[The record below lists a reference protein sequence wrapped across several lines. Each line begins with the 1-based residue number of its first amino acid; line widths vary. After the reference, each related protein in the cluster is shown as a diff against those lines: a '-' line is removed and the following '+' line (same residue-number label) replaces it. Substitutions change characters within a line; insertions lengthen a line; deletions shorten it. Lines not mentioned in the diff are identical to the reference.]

1 MSQEKVR
8 KMEIFSVHAGWRD
21 WIYLRVYSS
30 SGQFGLSEITE
41 SNGSVNALVAAIK
54 QLFYLIKDEEYVNI
68 SEIVKLMKYSVRQS
82 LPGILWKAMAGLENA
97 IWDLV
102 AKENG
107 MSVYQLVTGLQKEKF
122 NAPVYW
128 SHCPTSRIRASSYI
142 ERFPVRNVEDL
153 YTLGQEITELGFKCI
168 KSNIFNFQMTPAI
181 RMPGFAKNLEIL
193 RSEIDHHDIENFAN
207 NLQTLHESCP
217 GVGIAIDLNYNLPS
231 NLLNFF
237 QQKIQDI
244 PISWLEVDFDDFFE
258 REKFLRIA
266 SNKICTGEN
275 LLGLDNYLQVIEDSR
290 VEIISID
297 LIWNGF
303 SEAIRIME
311 YATKFGKKIAIHNY
325 YSSLASAMALNFYN
339 IIPVNQRELLEFDFD
354 DVPWRD
360 FIIVNAPTYNNG
372 MLNLDSKS
380 GWGVELNQEIM
391 RQHLKNYIILD

>member
-1 MSQEKVR
+1 MSQEIVS

-41 SNGSVNALVAAIK
+41 SNGSVDALVAAIK
-54 QLFYLIKDEEYVNI
+54 QLFYLIKDEEYANI
-68 SEIVKLMKYSVRQS
+68 SEIVRLMKYSVRQS

-97 IWDLV
+97 VWDLV

-107 MSVYQLVTGLQKEKF
+107 MSVYQLVTGLEKERF
-122 NAPVYW
+122 SAPVYW

-142 ERFPVRNVEDL
+142 DGFPVRNVEDL
-153 YTLGQEITELGFKCI
+153 HTLGQEITELGFKCI
-168 KSNIFNFQMTPAI
+168 KSNIFNFQKVPAI

-207 NLQTLHESCP
+207 NLQALHESCP

-237 QQKIQDI
+237 QQNIQDI

-290 VEIISID
+290 VETISID

-360 FIIVNAPTYNNG
+360 FIIVNTPTYNNG
-372 MLNLDSKS
+372 LLNLDSKS

-391 RQHLKNYIILD
+391 RQHLKSYIVLD

>member
-1 MSQEKVR
+1 
-8 KMEIFSVHAGWRD
+8 
-21 WIYLRVYSS
+21 
-30 SGQFGLSEITE
+30 
-41 SNGSVNALVAAIK
+41 
-54 QLFYLIKDEEYVNI
+54 
-68 SEIVKLMKYSVRQS
+68 
-82 LPGILWKAMAGLENA
+82 
-97 IWDLV
+97 
-102 AKENG
+102 
-107 MSVYQLVTGLQKEKF
+107 
-122 NAPVYW
+122 
-128 SHCPTSRIRASSYI
+128 
-142 ERFPVRNVEDL
+142 
-153 YTLGQEITELGFKCI
+153 
-168 KSNIFNFQMTPAI
+168 
-181 RMPGFAKNLEIL
+181 
-193 RSEIDHHDIENFAN
+193 
-207 NLQTLHESCP
+207 
-217 GVGIAIDLNYNLPS
+217 
-231 NLLNFF
+231 LNFF
-237 QQKIQDI
+237 QQNIQDI

-360 FIIVNAPTYNNG
+360 FIIVNTPTYNNG

-380 GWGVELNQEIM
+380 GWGVELNQEII
-391 RQHLKNYIILD
+391 RQHLKSHIILE